1 MTILSLPLSDF
12 FRVCFF
18 VEQQKNGY
26 WLKCSNFE
34 MISIV
39 LRPTYLDKERSN
51 INIQS
56 VHQSVKLLWS
66 ILNICKGS
74 YHSIEL
80 NWGHLGIGR
89 LAAGA
94 LALFMFADCS
104 CPDKRISPW
113 FTFLASDHVRD
124 VLGRDQFCYSYS
136 CALSLWQTLLSFPA
150 RIEK

>member
-1 MTILSLPLSDF
+1 MHMTFMYFFFPLFCFLSCLF
-12 FRVCFF
+12 FCVDG
-18 VEQQKNGY
+18 QKNGY

-34 MISIV
+34 LISIV

-66 ILNICKGS
+66 ILNVCKGS
-74 YHSIEL
+74 YHGIEP

-89 LAAGA
+89 LA
-94 LALFMFADCS
+94 LFMFADCA

-113 FTFLASDHVRD
+113 FTFRASDHVRD
-124 VLGRDQFCYSYS
+124 VLGRDQFCYSDF